1 MNVTIQQLV
10 AAGVPP
16 TQARMFQPA
25 LAPALQRFSI
35 TTPRRIAAFLA
46 QCHVES
52 AGFTRLEEN
61 LFYTTPG
68 RIAAVWPSRFKS
80 AAEAAPFARN
90 PERLA
95 NRVYANRLGNG
106 PEASGDGWR
115 FRGRGLKQLTGR
127 ANYAEAARALGRPY
141 VTDPDLLRAPAD
153 AVLTAAW
160 FFARAGCNPLADA
173 EQWDAITRRVNGPA
187 MLAAAERRRRATQA
201 LAALSAPGAL
211 AA

>member
-1 MNVTIQQLV
+1 MIATVQQLV

-16 TQARMFQPA
+16 TQARLFQPA
-25 LAPALQRFSI
+25 LAPAFQRFAI
-35 TTPRRIAAFLA
+35 NTAPRIAAFLA

-52 AGFTRLEEN
+52 AGFARLEEN
-61 LFYTTPG
+61 LWYTTPA
-68 RIAAVWPSRFKS
+68 RIAAVWPSRFRS
-80 AAEAAPFARN
+80 AADAAAFARN

-95 NRVYANRLGNG
+95 NRVYAGRLGNG

-127 ANYAEAARALGRPY
+127 SNYAEAARALGRPY
-141 VTDPDLLRAPAD
+141 VTEPDLVRAPAD

-160 FFARAGCNPLADA
+160 FFARAGCNALADA
-173 EQWDAITRRVNGPA
+173 RQWDAITRRINGPA
-187 MLAAAERRRRATQA
+187 MLAAPERRRRTTQA
-201 LAALSAPGAL
+201 LAALTASGAL